1 MSTEDA
7 SPVSPEDARSL
18 GVDGHED
25 DNGRDDGRG
34 DDGHDRNGGD
44 DGHGDDGHDRD
55 GGDDE
60 WDGLRDLV
68 RGALTKTE
76 PTTPDVLEGVQRKI
90 RQRSRGRFYADR
102 WSTAREP
109 PIATYL
115 VTSLVML
122 AILLATWAVLSP
134 LRGEAAAVEEPAPV
148 NVVPSPVQR

>member
-7 SPVSPEDARSL
+7 SPVSPEDARRL

-25 DNGRDDGRG
+25 DNGR
-34 DDGHDRNGGD
+34 D

-55 GGDDE
+55 GGDDGQGDDDE
-60 WDGLRDLV
+60 WNGLRDLV